1 MTALTPMIPTVA
13 SETLEKCTV
22 FSIVTLE
29 VKYFQNEDTDP
40 IAKVWLE
47 IETDGVEYALNVS
60 KYLLDYPKIQDKIQ
74 EIAGNEIE
82 DDDDEDGKWYKS
94 SETVEQQVELEFE
107 AWVDKENKEVYL
119 RRVEGTEVK
128 ELEITE
134 YLHTDETDELF

>member
-1 MTALTPMIPTVA
+1 MTALTPIPPAPV
-13 SETLEKCTV
+13 LEKVTV
-22 FSIVTLE
+22 YSVVTLE
-29 VKYFQNEDTDP
+29 VKHFQNEDIEP

-60 KYLLDYPKIQDKIQ
+60 KYLLTHP
-74 EIAGNEIE
+74 EIEEKVAGILYDADIE

-94 SETVEQQVELEFE
+94 SETVEEQVELEFE

-128 ELEITE
+128 RLEISEYLSSDELEQ
-134 YLHTDETDELF
+134 LF